1 MLSSPNFL
9 RDIRPPMDSRPK
21 ISERHRKELLR
32 FLLQKTAP
40 VRIGIKPGE
49 LLRVRHCYSQEN
61 KEGFRYC
68 LYRND
73 VYEILGL
80 EFIELLCERDSSLVL
95 FYDRETLSN
104 TLARP
109 ESATFLKSCGY
120 ILPSDAD
127 ALLLQLQR
135 RFAASGGLCH
145 EVGVFIGYPV
155 KDVFG
160 FMNSLKSTPGHN
172 TPWRIFG
179 DAAESL
185 RLASAYRHAEE
196 IAHSAL
202 DATASIQSFIQ
213 LCAGLRLAKT

>member
-1 MLSSPNFL
+1 M
-9 RDIRPPMDSRPK
+9 DIKPK
-21 ISERHRKELLR
+21 ISEIHRKELLR

-61 KEGFRYC
+61 EEGLRYC

-80 EFIELLCERDSSLVL
+80 DFIELLREDDSSLVL
-95 FYDRETLSN
+95 FYDRETLSR
-104 TLARP
+104 TLSRP
-109 ESATFLKSCGY
+109 ESASFLESCGY
-120 ILPSDAD
+120 SLPYDAD

-135 RFAASGGLCH
+135 RFAACGSLCH

-160 FMNSLKSTPGHN
+160 FMNSIESAPRHN

-185 RLASAYRHAEE
+185 RLASAYRRAEE
-196 IAHSAL
+196 LAHSAL
-202 DATASIQSFIQ
+202 DAAASIQGFIQ
-213 LCAGLRLAKT
+213 LCAGLRLAKIQQERKMKWTMQE

>member
-1 MLSSPNFL
+1 
-9 RDIRPPMDSRPK
+9 MDSRPK

-49 LLRVRHCYSQEN
+49 LLRVR
-61 KEGFRYC
+61 
-68 LYRND
+68 
-73 VYEILGL
+73 
-80 EFIELLCERDSSLVL
+80 
-95 FYDRETLSN
+95 
-104 TLARP
+104 P

-127 ALLLQLQR
+127 ALLLQPQR

-202 DATASIQSFIQ
+202 DATASIRGFIQ